1 MSSNPQIIKS
11 VKTQVNS
18 FKSSSFLKTISL
30 NSSGI
35 REAIVRSVS
44 GDVFVLRIFW
54 LQLQQEAG

>member
-30 NSSGI
+30 NSLAI

-44 GDVFVLRIFW
+44 GDVFVLSIFW
-54 LQLQQEAG
+54 LRLQQEAG